1 MQPDEPKAGAV
12 PQAHGREAMT
22 PEEDRAAR
30 RAKAIDLLIAAQEH
44 REVTNPELAAKQA
57 RLLALMKDETLTPK
71 DASSVAP
78 PTHLDDPLHLAT
90 AIAHAALSARMG
102 MALLN
107 AETPP
112 PPGDETPKVWAD
124 DDPNRPETEEDG
136 IRARAQQI
144 GQWRYQAK
152 QQQARAAAAAAGYT
166 PPETPKK

>member
-12 PQAHGREAMT
+12 PQAHEREAMT

-30 RAKAIDLLIAAQEH
+30 RAKAISLGVSIMDQQ
-44 REVTNPELAAKQA
+44 RVKSPELAAKQA
-57 RLLALMKDETLTPK
+57 RLLALLK
-71 DASSVAP
+71 
-78 PTHLDDPLHLAT
+78 
-90 AIAHAALSARMG
+90 
-102 MALLN
+102 

-112 PPGDETPKVWAD
+112 PPGDKTPKVWAD

-166 PPETPKK
+166 PPETPKG